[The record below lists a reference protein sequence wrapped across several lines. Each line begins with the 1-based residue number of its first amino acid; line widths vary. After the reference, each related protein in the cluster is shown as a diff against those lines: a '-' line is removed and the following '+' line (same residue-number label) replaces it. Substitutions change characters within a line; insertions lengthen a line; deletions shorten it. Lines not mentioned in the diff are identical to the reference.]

1 MQRTP
6 TRFILLSRKRVK
18 NKIGLANFTFG
29 ENKLAKQ
36 KLTLANFT
44 FGENK
49 LAKQKLAVVQE
60 A

>member
-6 TRFILLSRKRVK
+6 PRFILPSRKRVK

-36 KLTLANFT
+36 KLTLANTYISTNFRE
-44 FGENK
+44 FPS
-49 LAKQKLAVVQE
+49 KQRQVFV
-60 A
+60 